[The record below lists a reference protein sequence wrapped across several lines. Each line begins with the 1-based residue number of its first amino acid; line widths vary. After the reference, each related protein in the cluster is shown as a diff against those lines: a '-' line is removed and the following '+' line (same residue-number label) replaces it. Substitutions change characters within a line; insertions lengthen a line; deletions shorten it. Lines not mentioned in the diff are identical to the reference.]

1 MFFDLF
7 LQESKHATMIAS
19 WRCLRLDSLISSA
32 EKAGRVSKERGVETR
47 WRVSVSATAVA
58 VSAAAGAVA
67 GFAGAVAGFAVTE
80 AAAAI
85 TEATATMT
93 EAATITEATATM
105 TEAADTMTISFA
117 AESMVATL
125 TVTIS

>member
-67 GFAGAVAGFAVTE
+67 GFAVTK

-85 TEATATMT
+85 TEAAATMTESATTMT
-93 EAATITEATATM
+93 EAAATM